1 MKNVSEGDEGKME
14 KRKDNRQK
22 RIKKKRIFQRKR
34 SKKRGEIE
42 YKILEERNRQLQ
54 KVDGIKR
61 IGKSKFNKVI

>member
-14 KRKDNRQK
+14 KKKDNRQK
-22 RIKKKRIFQRKR
+22 RIRKKRIFQRKR

-61 IGKSKFNKVI
+61 IGKSKFNKVV